1 MRMNDP
7 ADWRDLYWCEGL
19 ARARAIATSIAAM
32 EYDVRL
38 RNATTAL
45 PVLDDEEDWGGG
57 YIIEARSA
65 DWNDLVDVIDQIIDE
80 QQEFDQFVEDWHG
93 RAGRLHRV
101 FLGVVIGLVI
111 VLAILGMIEL

>member
-1 MRMNDP
+1 MNDP

-38 RNATTAL
+38 RNAATAL
-45 PVLDDEEDWGGG
+45 PVMDDEEDWGGG
-57 YIIEARSA
+57 YVIQARTEDWSDLA
-65 DWNDLVDVIDQIIDE
+65 DVLDQIIDE
-80 QQEFDQFVEDWHG
+80 QQEFDAFIDAWHG
-93 RAGRLHRV
+93 RTGHLHRI

-111 VLAILGMIEL
+111 VLAILGIIEL